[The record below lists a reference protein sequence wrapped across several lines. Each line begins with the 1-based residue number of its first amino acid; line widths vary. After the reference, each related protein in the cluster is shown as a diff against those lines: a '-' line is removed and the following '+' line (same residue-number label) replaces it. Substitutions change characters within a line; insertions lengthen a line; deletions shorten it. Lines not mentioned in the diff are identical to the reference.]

1 MSNTARSQMKKLGI
15 TRKYIGICLD
25 KSIYARTEQQH
36 KAVDLYF
43 QSLREPRPTPI
54 KDTASVVIDI
64 EIPKNINNDR
74 EFVYKLIRRQL
85 NDKKLRW
92 RYACERKCL

>member
-1 MSNTARSQMKKLGI
+1 MNARSQMKKLGI
-15 TRKYIGICLD
+15 TRKYIDLCLD

-36 KAVDLYF
+36 KAVGLYF
-43 QSLREPRPTPI
+43 QSLREPRPTPVI

-64 EIPKNINNDR
+64 EIPKNIYNKS
-74 EFVYKLIRRQL
+74 EFVYKLIKRQL

-92 RYACERKCL
+92 RYAHERKCL

>member
-1 MSNTARSQMKKLGI
+1 MNARSQMKKLGI
-15 TRKYIGICLD
+15 TRKYIDLCLG

-36 KAVDLYF
+36 KAVGLYF
-43 QSLREPRPTPI
+43 QSLREPRPTPVI

-64 EIPKNINNDR
+64 EIPKNIYNKS
-74 EFVYKLIRRQL
+74 EFVYKLIKRQI

-92 RYACERKCL
+92 RYAHERKCL